1 MPSITLGQ
9 LSRDGL
15 IDQKQA
21 YAAMKAGRVPAPIQ
35 SHYNGY
41 EVTPGAR
48 KDFQTTSKTAYDL
61 YLEKKIPEYQA
72 LNAIY
77 DGKVPDWMQDRFP
90 SIEVLPGRAAEDPT
104 YRFWNAFG
112 LGSIANPKENLLKK
126 MALMSVGGGSLN
138 MITKPID
145 IAVGE
150 IMHAA
155 DPSSDPRDF
164 RGRLINEGGTDKT
177 VWDNFFHS
185 TMIGSRLD
193 PAKYEADAKKYD
205 HNVVAQGGGALLRL
219 VGLDGLQEAVNDDT
233 ERTGLYRGL
242 KGGLSVGGAL
252 LQFMPLA
259 EGSGTALGRGV
270 STVGKG
276 IGRGVGTVGK
286 GIGRGVGT
294 VGKGI
299 GRGIGTVGK
308 GIGRGIGTVGKGIG
322 RRIGTVGKGIG
333 RGVGT
338 IGKGIG
344 RGVGTVERGMAEPT
358 PKVLSSDQAGMRGL
372 VTWGDGL
379 TSGANQ
385 GVAGDSLGLPPPARP
400 AAVDPVSL
408 LDRDPATLS
417 GAEKDTLFDFRQSQ
431 RRLMRRLDPAP
442 ARPVAPA
449 LDGPGAGAAGQR
461 ITGGAGTPGQ
471 GIARGAGTPGQSIA
485 RGAGAVERGVA
496 KPAAATPKTSP
507 VVENKPAAPTLTP
520 AQLAKNEARM
530 RDFATWDDNLSP
542 EGNYAR
548 QQELD
553 QFAVDPDQLR
563 KWQESPGYKEQP
575 PSYFTHPRYENSAY
589 FDSFDKDLM
598 NQQADILL
606 SDTPAGRTMRM
617 NDRLSIIKNAR
628 KSPVDRY
635 LLRKMSSA
643 GEVDTLERE
652 SVMRELMDYGK
663 NLKSFRPGAKLPK
676 PPAYGQ
682 ASRLFDKVRW
692 GARGALGRG
701 PAAGMPGRGPFDEWL
716 GPRFLKGQ
724 AGSEEL
730 GEWLAQNKSQGARF
744 YNKYR
749 ARVGDPH
756 AQKWS
761 TGARYPIVSPEQ
773 TLPALE
779 QPPLEPIEPTPL
791 RNAKSYTQPRGLVEG
806 PRVEPAQR
814 PAQAPPVRTPSQPF
828 KPVSVGGLP
837 RKPVTAEAVEAPAP
851 RAQPDHA
858 AQAAKAADEITAH
871 LLEPDRPLAVPDK
884 LTPAPPSP
892 GEGRIIATPAAPGTY
907 PFEPGESV
915 PGQDVSGLSG
925 RFKAQ
930 KAQPSALVSGS
941 APATSTRGQL
951 AQMISHEQQQID
963 AEHIINKASFSE
975 VEKGAHR
982 AAGRSEE
989 TIRHAEQA
997 RILGEFNDY
1006 KARLAKAEEAFK
1018 RGESN
1023 RGVMGRLFGKDAPP
1037 PEPEITAESLKEDLR
1052 RVQGYVGQR
1061 SNAERVVGPMPSV
1074 EPIEPP
1080 PKVPLRD
1087 YDTQLRKGFALQ
1099 EMAEI
1104 SERPSPAFSR
1114 EGVSRKGFRRGGER
1128 PLLKPGSGEVV
1139 SSGHSPFQRQPSI
1152 RGSLAAPKATLR
1164 DLKQGPASVPVSKRL
1179 GLDKSPW
1186 QVMADHLKKYDLEA
1200 GFKGWL
1206 ERNGKASTPDSY
1218 YEYLLTNRRELLSDY
1233 GHDYAQPMDGYFR
1246 QPKLKGINDDPAE
1259 LMARHQKKWG
1269 FKPKYEAWLKARG
1282 VADSPKAY
1290 HDFLQDTLKPFQA
1303 RIYKALGY
1311 KM

>member
-1 MPSITLGQ
+1 M
-9 LSRDGL
+9 
-15 IDQKQA
+15 DQKQA

-41 EVTPGAR
+41 AVTPGER

-72 LNAIY
+72 LNVIY

-90 SIEVLPGRAAEDPT
+90 TTKVLPGGVDDDPSF
-104 YRFWNAFG
+104 RFWNAFG
-112 LGSIANPKENLLKK
+112 LGSLANPKENLLKK
-126 MALMSVGGGSLN
+126 MGLMTAGGGSLN
-138 MITKPID
+138 VVSKPID

-150 IMHAA
+150 ALHAA

-164 RGRLINEGGTDKT
+164 RGRLIHKGDTEKT
-177 VWDNFFHS
+177 VWENFFHS
-185 TMIGSRLD
+185 TMLGSRLD

-205 HNVVAQGGGALLRL
+205 HNVMAQGAGALLRL
-219 VGLDGLQEAVNDDT
+219 AGLDGLQEAINDDT

-242 KGGLSVGGAL
+242 KGALSVGGAI
-252 LQFMPLA
+252 LQFLPFV
-259 EGSGTALGRGV
+259 EGSGTALGRGL
-270 STVGKG
+270 STAGKGIGRGIGTVGKG

-322 RRIGTVGKGIG
+322 RGIGTVGKGIG
-333 RGVGT
+333 RGIGT
-338 IGKGIG
+338 AGKGIG
-344 RGVGTVERGMAEPT
+344 RGVGTVERGMAEPA
-358 PKVLSSDQAGMRGL
+358 PKVLSSDKAGMRGL

-385 GVAGDSLGLPPPARP
+385 GVAGDSLGLPPPARA

-431 RRLMRRLDPAP
+431 RQLMRRLDSAP

-449 LDGPGAGAAGQR
+449 LDGPGPGAGAAGQGIAR
-461 ITGGAGTPGQ
+461 GAGTPGQ
-471 GIARGAGTPGQSIA
+471 GIARGAG
-485 RGAGAVERGVA
+485 AVERGAA
-496 KPAAATPKTSP
+496 KPATAMPKTSP
-507 VVENKPAAPTLTP
+507 VVQNKPAAPTLTP

-530 RDFATWDDNLSP
+530 RDLATWDDNLSS

-553 QFAVDPDQLR
+553 QFAVDTDQLR
-563 KWQESPGYKEQP
+563 KWQENPGYKEQR
-575 PSYFTHPRYENSAY
+575 PSYFTHQRYESPAY

-617 NDRLSIIKNAR
+617 NDRLSIIKNGR

-635 LLRKMSSA
+635 MLREMSSA
-643 GEVDTLERE
+643 SEVDTLERE
-652 SVMRELMDYGK
+652 SIMRELMDYGK
-663 NLKSFRPGAKLPK
+663 NIKSFRPGAKLPK
-676 PPAYGQ
+676 PPSYGR
-682 ASRLFDKVRW
+682 ASRLFDKARW
-692 GARGALGRG
+692 KAQRVFGRG
-701 PAAGMPGRGPFDEWL
+701 PAAGMPGRGPFDEWM
-716 GPRFLKGQ
+716 GPRFLKG
-724 AGSEEL
+724 EEGTEKL
-730 GEWLAQNKSQGARF
+730 GEWLAQNKGQGARF

-749 ARVGDPH
+749 AQVGDPH

-779 QPPLEPIEPTPL
+779 PPPLEPIESTPL
-791 RNAKSYTQPRGLVEG
+791 RQAKLHTQPRGLVEG

-814 PAQAPPVRTPSQPF
+814 LAQAPAVRTPSQPF
-828 KPVSVGGLP
+828 KQVPVGGLP
-837 RKPVTAEAVEAPAP
+837 RKPVTAEAVEAPA
-851 RAQPDHA
+851 QLDHA

-892 GEGRIIATPAAPGTY
+892 GGGRIIATPAAPGTY

-930 KAQPSALVSGS
+930 KEQPSALVSGS

-963 AEHIINKASFSE
+963 ATHIINKASLSDA
-975 VEKGAHR
+975 EKAGLR
-982 AAGRSEE
+982 AGGKSEE

-997 RILGEFNDY
+997 RILGEFTDY
-1006 KARLAKAEEAFK
+1006 KARLTKAEEAFK
-1018 RGESN
+1018 RGGGSN
-1023 RGVMGRLFGKDAPP
+1023 KGVLGRFFGKDAPP
-1037 PEPEITAESLKEDLR
+1037 PEPEITAESLNEELR
-1052 RVQGYVGQR
+1052 RAQGYVGQR

-1074 EPIEPP
+1074 EPVEPP
-1080 PKVPLRD
+1080 PKAPLPD
-1087 YDTQLRKGFALQ
+1087 YDTQLRKGYALQ

-1104 SERPSPAFSR
+1104 MDRPGLDDELHASAFNR

-1139 SSGHSPFQRQPSI
+1139 SSGYSPFQRQASI

-1164 DLKQGPASVPVSKRL
+1164 DLKPGPASVPVIKRL

-1186 QVMADHLKKYDLEA
+1186 QVMADHLKKYGEEQNFDS
-1200 GFKGWL
+1200 WL
-1206 ERNGKASTPDSY
+1206 EYHGKASTPDSY
-1218 YEYLLTNRRELLSDY
+1218 YEYLLTNRRGLLSDY
-1233 GHDYAQPMDGYFR
+1233 GHDYAQPMDGNFR

-1259 LMARHQKKWG
+1259 LMARHQKRWG